1 MTKIESER
9 LFHGKL
15 TKIKRQTKGIPPA
28 HAMPANKQ
36 EPCVAVAIAYMTF
49 ASK

>member
-1 MTKIESER
+1 MTTIESER

-15 TKIKRQTKGIPPA
+15 TKIKRQTKGIPPT
-28 HAMPANKQ
+28 HAMTANKQ
-36 EPCVAVAIAYMTF
+36 EPCVAVVTAYMTF